1 MSLNLN
7 EVAILAA
14 ADELAA
20 ATRDA
25 KSWTAVN
32 TCPDLALESRV
43 ELLLDTCAEAA
54 DTAEQAITV
63 PNTDPKEV
71 FGRLG
76 SLLAIIDFTSQTLDA
91 W

>member
-1 MSLNLN
+1 MDKPLPTHELWRYQATAVLRRVTSAESRFSMSLNLN

-54 DTAEQAITV
+54 DTA
-63 PNTDPKEV
+63 
-71 FGRLG
+71 
-76 SLLAIIDFTSQTLDA
+76 
-91 W
+91 